1 MTKATQHLQD
11 AKAVLKKYFGYDR
24 FRPMQEDI
32 ITHVMRGND
41 ALVLMPT
48 GGGKSVCYQVPAI
61 AREGTCV
68 VVSPLISLMKDQVE
82 GLLSNGVRAAFI
94 NSSLSSTEQHVVEN
108 EFFQGD
114 LDLLYVSPEKMTS
127 QSFLPLLKR
136 AQVNLFAI
144 DEAHCISSWGHDFR
158 QEYTQM
164 QFLKQQFPGVPVIA
178 LTATADKITRR
189 DILDQLNMTDART
202 FIASFDR
209 PNLSLTVR
217 PGQKRFEQILSFLQ
231 ERSETSGIIYCLS
244 RRSTEDL
251 AEKLQNAGFKAAA
264 YHAGLSSNERSRIQ
278 EAFTNDTT
286 PIVCATIAFGMG
298 IDKSNV
304 RWIIHYNLPKNMESY
319 YQEIG
324 RAGRDGVAADTM
336 LFYSFNDVSVLRD
349 ILGQNAGPQAE
360 LQLAK
365 LERMQE
371 YAESLVCRRRIL
383 LSYFGESLSKDC
395 GNCDVCQNPPE
406 YFDGTVIAQKALSAI
421 YRLRE
426 KEAMGTVIDVLRGSG
441 KKELRQREL
450 DKIKTFGVGRDLP
463 YSSWQHYLAQLI
475 QLGFIEI
482 AYDRKNAL
490 RLTQESKQVL
500 FDQQPVKL
508 VKFSTIKER
517 REQAKQQA
525 KARARHTGQQ
535 DELFQVLR
543 KVRRYLAKEYGLPPY
558 QIFSDATLLA
568 MAEHRPLNDR
578 EMRRISGVG
587 ERKLHRYGDFFIDAI
602 LDFMSEKRSGKKGA
616 TYKLTHELLKKGL
629 SVEAI
634 AEQRSINPATV
645 YAHIAHLYEQGEPVD
660 LTPYLDNETADTIA
674 QAIPYLEK
682 PLKMKSLHEYFDG
695 KIDYNTLRLGVAYYN
710 RHVRPTEPT

>member
-1 MTKATQHLQD
+1 MTKATQDIQD
-11 AKAVLKKYFGYDR
+11 ARQVLKKYFGYDS

-32 ITHVMRGND
+32 ITHIMKGND

-48 GGGKSVCYQVPAI
+48 GGGKSICYQVPAI
-61 AREGTCV
+61 ARPGTCI

-94 NSSLSSTEQHVVEN
+94 NSSLSATDQQVVEN

-127 QSFLPLLKR
+127 QSFLPLVKR
-136 AQVNLFAI
+136 ASINLFAI

-164 QFLKQQFPGVPVIA
+164 KFLKQQFPGTPVIA

-189 DILDQLNMTDART
+189 DIVQQLNMADART

-209 PNLSLTVR
+209 PNLSLSVR

-231 ERSETSGIIYCLS
+231 ERSETSGILYCLS

-264 YHAGLSSNERSRIQ
+264 YHAGLSSKERSRIQ

-304 RWIIHYNLPKNMESY
+304 RWIIHYNLPKNMEGY

-336 LFYSFNDVSVLRD
+336 LFYSFNDVNILRD
-349 ILGQNAGPQAE
+349 ILGQNASSQTD

-383 LSYFGESLSKDC
+383 LSYFGESMAKDC

-426 KEAMGTVIDVLRGSG
+426 KEAMSTVIDVLRGSG
-441 KKELRQREL
+441 KKEIRQKGL
-450 DKIKTFGVGRDLP
+450 DKVRTFGVGRDLP
-463 YSSWQHYLAQLI
+463 YSSWQHYLGQLI
-475 QLGFIEI
+475 QLGLIEI

-490 RLTQESKQVL
+490 RLTPESKKVL
-500 FDQQPVKL
+500 FDKHPVKL

-517 REQAKQQA
+517 REQAKSQA
-525 KARARHTGQQ
+525 TSKARQTGQQ

-543 KVRRYLAKEYGLPPY
+543 KVRRHLAKEYGLPPY

-587 ERKLHRYGDFFIDAI
+587 ERKLHRYGDYFIDAI

-616 TYKLTHELLKKGL
+616 TYKLTLELLKKGH
-629 SVEAI
+629 SIKDI
-634 AEQRSINPATV
+634 AEQRSINPSTI
-645 YAHIAHLYEQGEPVD
+645 YSHIAHLYEKGEVVD
-660 LTPYLDNETADTIA
+660 LTPYIQKDQADAIA
-674 QAIPYLEK
+674 GAIPYLEK
-682 PLKMKSLHEYFDG
+682 PLKMKALHEYFDG
-695 KIDYNTLRLGVAYYN
+695 QYDYNVLRLGIAYYN
-710 RHVRPTEPT
+710 RHIRPRNSA